1 MVLPPRRYEGKC
13 KNNDAPL
20 ALASANTTHLVIGA
34 WCTQGAL
41 GLQSTRVRL
50 TKRSR
55 SRSERLDRRNVGDWF
70 RVLEKK
76 GRRTS
81 RGAQGLAR
89 ASLLCGTRCPNTF
102 AQPLRSTRGFVLLSP
117 SLTLTHTLSSPSRD
131 EENLADI
138 FVPNFPKSRRNEQVG
153 RKGRAVVGIAGGPL
167 NGRAVREPRRWDDGH
182 KKVGV
187 GDGVG
192 PRS

>member
-1 MVLPPRRYEGKC
+1 MESTDDVPLDPTYRQYDGQWKVVVLPPRRYEGKC

-102 AQPLRSTRGFVLLSP
+102 AQPLRSTRGFVSLSP
-117 SLTLTHTLSSPSRD
+117 SLSLSLSPSLLPPETRKIWRTYSSP
-131 EENLADI
+131 I
-138 FVPNFPKSRRNEQVG
+138 F
-153 RKGRAVVGIAGGPL
+153 
-167 NGRAVREPRRWDDGH
+167 
-182 KKVGV
+182 
-187 GDGVG
+187 
-192 PRS
+192 RSHAETNR